1 VLKALAKDRDN
12 RFATPNEMVAA
23 LEAAY
28 ENVALPQPDP
38 PADLKPDS
46 ADKTIAAPEGAPSKI
61 RVDAQPQRKINPLWI
76 FGVIATLVVI
86 AVLGLIGL
94 FVFGRQFLTANTS
107 EPTATVVI
115 AAAPATATPLPT
127 LTPTLDPTP
136 TTAPM
141 AETRATAVVE
151 NQAEFDTEFP
161 LPEVVVNFFS
171 RYEGDSINFQTN
183 ITIEESIAFYREVF
197 AAQGLTEREITTNIT
212 ERTFSMV
219 FDGHPRGLA
228 IVVQGTD
235 LDHGTTNINIRFEDI

>member
-1 VLKALAKDRDN
+1 
-12 RFATPNEMVAA
+12 
-23 LEAAY
+23 
-28 ENVALPQPDP
+28 
-38 PADLKPDS
+38 
-46 ADKTIAAPEGAPSKI
+46 
-61 RVDAQPQRKINPLWI
+61 
-76 FGVIATLVVI
+76 
-86 AVLGLIGL
+86 
-94 FVFGRQFLTANTS
+94 
-107 EPTATVVI
+107 
-115 AAAPATATPLPT
+115 
-127 LTPTLDPTP
+127 
-136 TTAPM
+136 M